1 MSYGPS
7 DRAAVLAARL
17 IAREGVR
24 WRDALESVT
33 LECGERPS
41 DDRVAT
47 ELRRWYSTFDPDQH
61 RRSLRKKRNAAL
73 AVMTFFEE
81 SLGNV
86 EPKLVGRVLDGAAS
100 RDAVAEVVLDT
111 DDEKAPLLAMLNAD
125 VRFEELA
132 PQAGENARFAVY
144 LSDEPVLVAV
154 WTRPR
159 LKAHRTRP
167 DPWQHPLESMG
178 EISSALL
185 SVLLVHRADS
195 ERLD

>member
-1 MSYGPS
+1 MKDIEKLIEKYAVAGPRYTSYPTALS
-7 DRAAVLAARL
+7 FSESADKERLA
-17 IAREGVR
+17 
-24 WRDALESVT
+24 
-33 LECGERPS
+33 
-41 DDRVAT
+41 
-47 ELRRWYSTFDPDQH
+47 EL
-61 RRSLRKKRNAAL
+61 
-73 AVMTFFEE
+73 
-81 SLGNV
+81 
-86 EPKLVGRVLDGAAS
+86 AAS

>member
-17 IAREGVR
+17 IARDGVR

-159 LKAHRTRP
+159 LKAHRTPLAAPARIDGRDFVGPPFRSPRP
-167 DPWQHPLESMG
+167 
-178 EISSALL
+178 
-185 SVLLVHRADS
+185 
-195 ERLD
+195 

>member
-1 MSYGPS
+1 
-7 DRAAVLAARL
+7 
-17 IAREGVR
+17 
-24 WRDALESVT
+24 
-33 LECGERPS
+33 
-41 DDRVAT
+41 
-47 ELRRWYSTFDPDQH
+47 
-61 RRSLRKKRNAAL
+61 
-73 AVMTFFEE
+73 
-81 SLGNV
+81 
-86 EPKLVGRVLDGAAS
+86 
-100 RDAVAEVVLDT
+100 
-111 DDEKAPLLAMLNAD
+111 MLNAD